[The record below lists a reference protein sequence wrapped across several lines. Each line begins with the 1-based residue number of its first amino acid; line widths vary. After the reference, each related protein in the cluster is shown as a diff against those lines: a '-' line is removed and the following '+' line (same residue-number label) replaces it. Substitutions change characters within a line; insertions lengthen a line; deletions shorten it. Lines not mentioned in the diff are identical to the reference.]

1 MVYCSNCGKELS
13 EGTKY
18 CPACGSTV
26 NAPSNYIV
34 EPRYTY
40 YKKEESGA
48 AAWGILSF
56 FLTIFTVVGGI
67 ILCLILY
74 GCDRP
79 KGGFAALMGMIAA
92 IAIGIIAVVVFVVIL
107 GAAANTDSLIGLF

>member
-79 KGGFAALMGMIAA
+79 KGGFAAIMGMVAA
-92 IAIGIIAVVVFVVIL
+92 IAVAIIVCIIMIILMMGFSSPQYFV
-107 GAAANTDSLIGLF
+107 G